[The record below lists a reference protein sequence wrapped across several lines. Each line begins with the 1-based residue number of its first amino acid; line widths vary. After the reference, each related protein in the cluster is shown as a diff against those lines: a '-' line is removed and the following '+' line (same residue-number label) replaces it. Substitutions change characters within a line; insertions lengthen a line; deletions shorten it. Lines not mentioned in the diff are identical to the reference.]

1 MRGVQHKMTLDYS
14 KEVMKNYMHPKNLG
28 EIKNADGIGKVGNPV
43 CGDIM
48 HVYIKVGKK
57 DGKEFIK
64 DIKFKAFGC
73 AAAIAT
79 SSKITQIAK
88 GKNLKDAEKIKY
100 DDIVKS
106 LGGLPR
112 VKVHCSMMAQEAL
125 KKAIED
131 YEKKKKN
138 GK

>member
-1 MRGVQHKMTLDYS
+1 MTLDYS

-28 EIKNADGIGKVGNPV
+28 EIKDADGVGKIGNPV

-48 HVYIKVGKK
+48 HVYIKVGKDKKGNEILK
-57 DGKEFIK
+57 DV
-64 DIKFKAFGC
+64 KFKAFGC

-79 SSKITQIAK
+79 SSKITQLAK
-88 GKNLKDAEKIKY
+88 GKTLKDAEKIKY
-100 DDIVKS
+100 DEVVKS

-125 KKAIED
+125 KKAIDD
-131 YEKKKKN
+131 YEKKK
-138 GK
+138 